1 MNMRMKTT
9 KKMVKWSG
17 VVLLLGIM
25 GCMNSRI
32 SVRYDDLAPDWQK
45 ATTQRK
51 YRISSIQTCNPEL
64 ERLYQAA
71 GGPNTAIPTSVTY
84 PRAIIRQ
91 IERYFPETF
100 DEDGLPVDVRI
111 VVSGEKTDRAL
122 PKLPLG
128 LLFVCTL
135 GISPFK
141 SMDTVDVL
149 NYQVTVSDSTSPVLF
164 SQKQR
169 IETWGSSVGLS
180 HVMPF
185 SLIEQADLDVELDE
199 RSEAE
204 LRKLQA
210 RAIAAALAEAER
222 RNATSP
228 AKRRNGTRVGD

>member
-1 MNMRMKTT
+1 MNMWMK
-9 KKMVKWSG
+9 MMKWSR
-17 VVLLLGIM
+17 VALLLGVM
-25 GCMNSRI
+25 GCVNSRI
-32 SVRYDDLAPDWQK
+32 SVRYDGLAPDWRR

-51 YRISSIQTCNPEL
+51 YHITSIQSCNPEL

-71 GGPNTAIPTSVTY
+71 GGPNASLPTSFTF
-84 PRAIIRQ
+84 PNTIIRQ
-91 IERYFPETF
+91 IERCCPETF

-111 VVSGEKTDRAL
+111 VVSGEKTDSAL
-122 PKLPLG
+122 LKLPLG

-141 SMDTVDVL
+141 SMDSVDVL

-169 IETWGSSVGLS
+169 IETWGSSIGLS

-185 SLIEQADLDVELDE
+185 SSLEQADLDVELDE
-199 RSEAE
+199 RSETE

-222 RNATSP
+222 RNAVSP
-228 AKRRNGTRVGD
+228 AKKRNGTRVGD

>member
-1 MNMRMKTT
+1 MNMRMK
-9 KKMVKWSG
+9 MVKWSS
-17 VVLLLGIM
+17 VALLLGIV

-32 SVRYDDLAPDWQK
+32 SVRYDGLVPDWQT

-51 YRISSIQTCNPEL
+51 YRISSIQACNPEL

-71 GGPNTAIPTSVTY
+71 GGPHTAIPTSVTY

-91 IERYFPETF
+91 IERYCPETF

-111 VVSGEKTDRAL
+111 VVSGEKTDSAL
-122 PKLPLG
+122 LKLPLG
-128 LLFVCTL
+128 LLFACTL

-169 IETWGSSVGLS
+169 IETWGSSIGLS
-180 HVMPF
+180 HMMPF
-185 SLIEQADLDVELDE
+185 ASLEQADFDVELDE

-222 RNATSP
+222 RNAASP